1 MEKYIMSIDQGTTSS
16 RAILFDKEGDIK
28 GVAQREFKQY
38 FPKSG
43 WVEHDANEIWT
54 SVLAVMTEVL
64 NENEINADQ
73 IEGIGITNQRE
84 TTVIWD
90 KNTGRPIYHAIV
102 WQSRQTQSICHELK
116 EQGHEETFRNKTGLL
131 LDPYF
136 AGTKVKWI
144 LDNVDGAREKAEN
157 GDLLFGTID
166 TWLVWKLSGGEAHIT
181 DYSNASRTLMYN
193 IYDLQWDD
201 ELLDLLNVPKQ
212 LLPEVKESSEIYA
225 HTKDYHFFGQE
236 VPISGIAG
244 DQQAALFGQACF
256 ERGDVKNTYGTG
268 GFMLMNTGEE
278 PVKSESGLLTTIA
291 YGLDGK
297 VNYALEGSIF
307 VSGSAI
313 QWLRDGLRIINSAPQ
328 SENYATR
335 VDSTDNVYF
344 VPAFV
349 GLGTPYWDSEARGA
363 IFGLSRGTEKEHF
376 IRATLESLCYQTRDV
391 MEAMSKDSK
400 IEVNNLR
407 VDGGA
412 VKNNFI
418 MQFQADIVNTAVERP
433 EIQETTALGAAY
445 LAGLAVG
452 FWDSKDEI
460 ANRWQ
465 LETEFTPQM
474 SEEDRTKLYKG
485 WKKAV
490 EATQVFKLE
499 D

>member
-73 IEGIGITNQRE
+73 IDGIGITNQRE

>member
-166 TWLVWKLSGGEAHIT
+166 TWLVWKLSGGKAHIT

-193 IYDLQWDD
+193 IYDLKWDD

-268 GFMLMNTGEE
+268 GFMLMNTGEA

-485 WKKAV
+485 
-490 EATQVFKLE
+490 
-499 D
+499 